1 VPADALRATPWRRP
15 SSVAPI
21 TGCAHRSDALGPSA
35 SGPVT
40 LDQESAI

>member
-1 VPADALRATPWRRP
+1 VARRP
-15 SSVAPI
+15 SSLAPDQAS
-21 TGCAHRSDALGPSA
+21 GHGPDALGPSA